1 MNDNKKNVVIY
12 CERWFD
18 GGIEEIISNI
28 ISKSNNSFKIIVS
41 QKETEKYDKILKEHN
56 VKLIIMHDKIKN
68 PIIRMIYNFKIFKK
82 IIGKYN
88 ESIIHIN
95 IYNSLG
101 LKYARIASK
110 MKCSK
115 ILIHAHNNGIDKNND
130 RFYVKRISNML
141 ARKIYTSEKYSYISC
156 SDEAAKFCFDTK
168 KIKKYTVVK
177 NGIYSDKF
185 IFDMDIRK
193 MMREKMSLNDDTI
206 VFGHVGRFVYQKNH
220 EFLIDA
226 FEKYT
231 NFNKNTF
238 LILIGD
244 GPNKAD
250 IEKRVIAK
258 NLNDKVLFLGNVDNV
273 NDYMQAF
280 DCFLF
285 PSQYEGLGI
294 VAIEAQAAG
303 LQCIV
308 SDTIPK
314 MVKITSD
321 LEFVKLNLND
331 WYKALKQIKIKKRE
345 NAQKYIV
352 SSKFDITNTVE
363 QIDKIYEVIQIDKK

>member
-1 MNDNKKNVVIY
+1 MNDNEKNIVIY
-12 CERWFD
+12 CERWLD
-18 GGIEEIISNI
+18 GGIEEIVSNI
-28 ISKSNNSFKIIVS
+28 ISKSNNNFKIIVS
-41 QKETEKYDKILKEHN
+41 QKETEKYDKVLKEHN
-56 VKLIIMHDKIKN
+56 VELIILHDKIKN

-95 IYNSLG
+95 VYNSLG
-101 LKYARIASK
+101 LKYAQIASK

-130 RFYVKRISNML
+130 RFHVKRISNML

-156 SDEAAKFCFDTK
+156 SDEAAKFCFDIN
-168 KIKKYTVVK
+168 KIKKYTIVK

-250 IEKRVIAK
+250 IEKRVISK
-258 NLNDKVLFLGNVDNV
+258 HLNDKVLFLGNVDNV
-273 NDYMQAF
+273 NEYMQAF

-303 LQCIV
+303 LQCVV
-308 SDTIPK
+308 SDAVPK
-314 MVKITSD
+314 MVKITSG

-331 WYKALKQIKIKKRE
+331 WYRALKQIKIKKRE
-345 NAQKYIV
+345 NTQKYIV

-363 QIDKIYEVIQIDKK
+363 QIDEVYEVIQNDKK

>member
-258 NLNDKVLFLGNVDNV
+258 NLNDKVLFLGSVDNV

>member
-1 MNDNKKNVVIY
+1 MNDDGKKVVIY
-12 CERWFD
+12 CERWLE
-18 GGIEEIISNI
+18 GGIEEIVSNI
-28 ISKSNNSFKIIVS
+28 ISKSNNNFKIIVS

-56 VKLIIMHDKIKN
+56 VELIILHDKIKN
-68 PIIRMIYNFKIFKK
+68 PIIRMICNFKIFKK

-95 IYNSLG
+95 VYNSLG

-130 RFYVKRISNML
+130 RFFVKRISNML
-141 ARKIYTSEKYSYISC
+141 ARKLYTSEKYSYISC
-156 SDEAAKFCFDTK
+156 SDEAAKFCFDIN
-168 KIKKYTVVK
+168 KIKKYKIVK

-185 IFDMDIRK
+185 IFNKDIRN
-193 MMREKMSLNDDTI
+193 MMRDKMSLNDDTI

-220 EFLIDA
+220 EFLIDV

-244 GPNKAD
+244 GPNKTY
-250 IEKRVIAK
+250 IEKKVIAK
-258 NLNDKVLFLGNVDNV
+258 HLNDKVLFLGNVDNV
-273 NDYMQAF
+273 NEYMQAF

-303 LQCIV
+303 LQCVV
-308 SDTIPK
+308 SDAVPR

-331 WYKALKQIKIKKRE
+331 WYRALKQIKIKKRE
-345 NAQKYIV
+345 DTQKYII
-352 SSKFDITNTVE
+352 SSKFDITNTID
-363 QIDKIYEVIQIDKK
+363 QIDEIYEVIQNDKK